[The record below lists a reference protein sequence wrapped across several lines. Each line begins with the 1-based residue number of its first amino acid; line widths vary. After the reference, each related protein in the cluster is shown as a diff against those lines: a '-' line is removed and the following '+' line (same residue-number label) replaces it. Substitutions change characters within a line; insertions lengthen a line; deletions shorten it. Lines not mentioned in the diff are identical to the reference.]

1 MIAIFKLQ
9 DVIGNFCLTQR
20 LWIDI
25 VIKYVQWFTYCF
37 SDETTTSNRQPEFT
51 QLDIEL
57 SFTQPN
63 DIMNLIE
70 NVFLQ
75 SWPKELSPITA
86 PFRRITFNKA
96 MDRYGSDKPD
106 TRYSNF
112 LVSNN

>member
-1 MIAIFKLQ
+1 MLSVIVVKLNVYGSFIEYAF
-9 DVIGNFCLTQR
+9 D
-20 LWIDI
+20 
-25 VIKYVQWFTYCF
+25 YHYF
-37 SDETTTSNRQPEFT
+37 SDETTTPNRQPEFT

-75 SWPKELSPITA
+75 SWPKEFSAITA
-86 PFRRITFNKA
+86 PFRRMTFNEA

-112 LVSNN
+112 LVIKVASARPVD